1 MNPLL
6 DDLVS
11 VDYHFLW
18 RCGFNCDKHTSRNW
32 KMGCSGTDSNSF
44 FKIIKQSYTKL
55 KQSHINERNCVEKNI
70 QHDQDV
76 SELIDSD

>member
-1 MNPLL
+1 
-6 DDLVS
+6 
-11 VDYHFLW
+11 
-18 RCGFNCDKHTSRNW
+18 
-32 KMGCSGTDSNSF
+32 MGCSGTDSNSF